1 MNYNEF
7 LFYPLKFEELYNKS
21 KSSFKKQYLEMYT
34 DCINELKQQPDI
46 WRWDATHRH
55 FKNIKAHKQRKLI
68 DEVELQSKAL
78 RILISGR
85 EGELITHD
93 VSSFLEEFIT
103 PDECAVHCI
112 KICIDE
118 LTSNENSSERLVEAA
133 KLQQQIKAS
142 DMLQEV
148 LDWAENTVFSRSQG
162 ANKGNKSKKDKI
174 DIDPALNFAKG
185 IALEIWKQKPEL
197 NISAVTKLSL
207 YALQLPLNNFIKH
220 NCVQFVHLGLYLE
233 HNKADFENVET
244 YMGAEDKSSSY
255 YQSNFCYH
263 PDDEYI
269 VCTPVELPKFD
280 KLRTHIEKIAPK
292 TATKRVRDYRPL
304 EDQVYELIACHNEN
318 CACLK

>member
-21 KSSFKKQYLEMYT
+21 KSSFKKQYLEIYT

-55 FKNIKAHKQRKLI
+55 FKNIKALKQRKLI
-68 DEVELQSKAL
+68 DEIELQSKSL
-78 RILISGR
+78 RDLISGR

-93 VSSFLEEFIT
+93 VSLFLEEFIT

-118 LTSNENSSERLVEAA
+118 LASNENSSEKLVEAA

-148 LDWAENTVFSRSQG
+148 LDWAENTVFSRNKG

-174 DIDPALNFAKG
+174 DIDPALNFAKE
-185 IALEIWKQKPEL
+185 IALRLWTQKPEL

-207 YALQLPLNNFIKH
+207 YALQSPLNNFIEH
-220 NCVQFVHLGLYLE
+220 NCLEFVRLGLYVE
-233 HNKADFENVET
+233 HSKAEFEEIET
-244 YMGAEDKSSSY
+244 YMGAEDKSAIY

-263 PDDEYI
+263 PDDDNI
-269 VCTPVELPKFD
+269 VCTPVELPTFS
-280 KLRTHIEKIAPK
+280 KLRTHIAKIAPQSAK
-292 TATKRVRDYRPL
+292 KIVRDYRPL
-304 EDQVYELIACHNEN
+304 ENQVDELIACYNEK